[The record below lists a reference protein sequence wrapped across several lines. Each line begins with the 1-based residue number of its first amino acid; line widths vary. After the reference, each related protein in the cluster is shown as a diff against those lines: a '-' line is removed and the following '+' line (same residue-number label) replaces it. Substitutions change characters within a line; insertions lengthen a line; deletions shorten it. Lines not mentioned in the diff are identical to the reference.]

1 MRCAK
6 RRHRIRPLV
15 PRTAAT
21 EGGGPRPARDPFGLT
36 GDTMVSAM
44 DRVAPSLKTLY
55 KTV

>member
-55 KTV
+55 KAV